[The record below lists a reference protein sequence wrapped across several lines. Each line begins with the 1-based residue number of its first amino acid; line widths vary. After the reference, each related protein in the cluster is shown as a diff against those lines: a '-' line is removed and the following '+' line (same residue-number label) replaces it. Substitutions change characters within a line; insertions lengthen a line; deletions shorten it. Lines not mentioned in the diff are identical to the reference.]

1 MEPEP
6 DEPTPEGSPSTT
18 TTLPS
23 SEGEQVTMCHK
34 PDGKQPKTM
43 VLSVDAA
50 ESHLAHGDT
59 TGACPGETVDLV
71 GP

>member
-1 MEPEP
+1 
-6 DEPTPEGSPSTT
+6 
-18 TTLPS
+18 
-23 SEGEQVTMCHK
+23 MCHK

-59 TGACPGETVDLV
+59 SGACPGETVDLL